1 MPLRLRVGAVWR
13 IRFDSARGLH
23 YTARAMEVAVLL
35 LLTNDDG
42 IHAPGL
48 EALARAAERFGEV
61 RVVAPDTER
70 SGVSHAITLYKPL
83 RLREI
88 RPGWTACDGTP
99 TDCVYL
105 ALHHLGIK
113 PDLVLSGIN
122 PGPNLGHDVLYS
134 GTVAGALEGAHWG
147 VPSIA
152 ISHCSS
158 KEAEMPRL
166 ERPIADLLP
175 TLMAIA
181 RRTRG
186 TVNVNLPPI
195 DRQPWKGMV
204 ATRLGQRFYSNE
216 VIARNDPRGRHYF
229 WIGGA
234 EVTMPDIS
242 GSDCNAIRDGFVSVT
257 PLGDDLTRSSE
268 ISHIAALLE
277 PAALAKLAS
286 GAELA
291 PLVPGGA
298 ELS

>member
-1 MPLRLRVGAVWR
+1 M
-13 IRFDSARGLH
+13 
-23 YTARAMEVAVLL
+23 LL

-48 EALARAAERFGEV
+48 EILARAAQRYGDV
-61 RVVAPDTER
+61 LVVAPDTER

-166 ERPIADLLP
+166 ELPIAELLP
-175 TLMAIA
+175 ALFAIA
-181 RRTRG
+181 RKSQG
-186 TVNVNLPPI
+186 TINVNLPPI
-195 DRQPWKGMV
+195 DRQPWKGVV
-204 ATRLGQRFYSNE
+204 ATRLGQRYYSNE

-234 EVTMPDIS
+234 EVTMPDIA
-242 GSDCNAIRDGFVSVT
+242 GSDCNAIRDGLVSVT
-257 PLGDDLTRSSE
+257 PLGDDLTRTSD
-268 ISHIAALLE
+268 IAHIAEQLETASLLTLPVTADLE
-277 PAALAKLAS
+277 SLI
-286 GAELA
+286 
-291 PLVPGGA
+291 PLGT